1 MDIGT
6 LTIEYWVNKWQGGH
20 CFGENNGAKY
30 IFLRKR
36 LPQWR
41 LDIPENACGAAAL
54 WAMQCYYFKKELIL
68 GRRHICYL
76 MCVLHLELH
85 VQGVH

>member
-30 IFLRKR
+30 ILS
-36 LPQWR
+36 
-41 LDIPENACGAAAL
+41 NAIYDF
-54 WAMQCYYFKKELIL
+54 QKELIL